1 MELER
6 VFASGR
12 LAGTLSRFA
21 EERRWLGIATL
32 LIFFSLWQTL
42 PSYGVVDR
50 HLFPPPSAVVS
61 DGLLPWLRSTF
72 FSDLLYSLMH
82 WATGLALG
90 FAAGFALGIC
100 MGWYRV
106 VDSVFY
112 YLVELVRPIPPI
124 AWIPAMIIWLGI
136 GHTTASAVIFIG
148 AFFPV
153 LINCYSG
160 ARNVDPVL
168 IDAARVLG
176 TRNLLLKVVIP
187 YATPFILTGL
197 RIAIAACWMCV
208 VAAEMFGTTRYGLG
222 WTLFLAESYGNMAL
236 VFAGMITFG
245 VIGLAMDI
253 AFRRFERWVL
263 RWKPLAG

>member
-1 MELER
+1 MSR
-6 VFASGR
+6 RGVVM
-12 LAGTLSRFA
+12 TLRGFRGD
-21 EERRWLGIATL
+21 RRWLGVLTL
-32 LIFFSLWQTL
+32 VVIFALWQLL
-42 PSYGVVDR
+42 PSYGVLDKY
-50 HLFPPPSAVVS
+50 LFPPPSVIVNDGFLPWFERTFVS
-61 DGLLPWLRSTF
+61 DV
-72 FSDLLYSLMH
+72 LYSLLH

-90 FAAGFALGIC
+90 FVAGFALGIT

-106 VDSVFY
+106 VDSIFY
-112 YLVELVRPIPPI
+112 YLIELVRPIPPI

-136 GHTTASAVIFIG
+136 GHRTASAIIFIG

-168 IDAARVLG
+168 IDAAKVLG

-222 WTLFLAESYGNMAL
+222 WTLFLAMSWGRMDL

-245 VIGLAMDI
+245 VIGLVMDV
-253 AFRRFERWVL
+253 AFRRFERWIL
-263 RWKPLAG
+263 RWKPLAR